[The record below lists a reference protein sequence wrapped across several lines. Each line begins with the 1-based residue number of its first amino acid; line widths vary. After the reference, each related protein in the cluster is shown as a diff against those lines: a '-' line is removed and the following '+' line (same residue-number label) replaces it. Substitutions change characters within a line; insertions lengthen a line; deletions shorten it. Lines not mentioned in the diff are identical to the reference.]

1 MVKINFKTDKEV
13 NFLMVLYQMIK
24 KQNSFENLSF
34 KGIFTLEKEDKIMIK
49 NIIRN
54 KANILEAIKQNQK
67 LNPLYRDNKKTW
79 EGYWNTNKHKLLE
92 IKKLLEQKASKY
104 DFFIFE
110 KVGAFFNFK
119 GPEEI
124 DFYLCMGNEVEV
136 GTGNAFSPNLAFM
149 FPRNFKN
156 PSEKSINADFAV
168 LIHEVMHLYQDMCS
182 EEDKELREAIAKCFA
197 PRGILINEDKFNGNL
212 GFYDKI
218 KKSFQKKETYKD
230 IREDLYSLMH
240 NTPLGDKQLNCGEV
254 KNEKKSNFT
263 RIVSKV

>member
-67 LNPLYRDNKKTW
+67 LNLLYRDNKKVW
-79 EGYWNTNKHKLLE
+79 EEYWNNNKHRLLE
-92 IKKLLEQKASKY
+92 IKELLEQKASKY
-104 DFFIFE
+104 DFLIFE

-124 DFYLCMGNEVEV
+124 NFYICMGNEVEA
-136 GTGNAFSPNLAFM
+136 GTGNAFPPNFVAI
-149 FPRNFKN
+149 FPRNFKKY
-156 PSEKSINADFAV
+156 SDKLIKADFAV
-168 LIHEVMHLYQDMCS
+168 LIHEVMHLYQDMHG
-182 EEDKELREAIAKCFA
+182 EEDKELREEVAKCFA

-230 IREDLYSLMH
+230 IRKDLFSLLH

-263 RIVSKV
+263 RVVSKV